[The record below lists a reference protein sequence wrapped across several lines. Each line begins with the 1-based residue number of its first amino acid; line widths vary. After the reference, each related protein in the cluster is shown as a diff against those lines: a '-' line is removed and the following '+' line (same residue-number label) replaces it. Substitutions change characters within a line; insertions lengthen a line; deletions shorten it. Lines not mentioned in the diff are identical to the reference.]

1 MQVDSNG
8 CLLQMCLT
16 VCVKVDSNG
25 CLLQMCLTVCVKV
38 DSNGCLLQTL
48 AQKARAGKLKP
59 QEFQGGT
66 FRSVKVT
73 PHSTLPL
80 TPMQHQSPFP
90 GVMLPSL
97 RASLYHGPLIMVITI
112 VTLMQHNIG

>member
-1 MQVDSNG
+1 M
-8 CLLQMCLT
+8 
-16 VCVKVDSNG
+16 
-25 CLLQMCLTVCVKV
+25 
-38 DSNGCLLQTL
+38 QTL

-59 QEFQGGT
+59 HEFQGGT

-80 TPMQHQSPFP
+80 TPMQHQSPFH

-97 RASLYHGPLIMVITI
+97 RANLYPGLLIMVITI
-112 VTLMQHNIG
+112 VTLILHNIG